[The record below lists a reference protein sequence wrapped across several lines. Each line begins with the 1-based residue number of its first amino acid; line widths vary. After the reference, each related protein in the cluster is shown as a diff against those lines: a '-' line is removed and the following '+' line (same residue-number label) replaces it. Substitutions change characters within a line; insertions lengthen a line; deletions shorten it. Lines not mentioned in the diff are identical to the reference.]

1 MKKITFFFL
10 LLTVSIGFSQTNLED
25 FEGTTDFSGANALGG
40 ANVVADP
47 LDATNTVGEIISSAA
62 GDPWQQADLVMQ
74 SNFMDLS
81 SDITVQ
87 VDVYS
92 TESFTMMARVDDTAN
107 NAATSA
113 TAAID
118 YVGGSW
124 QTMTFTFNESL
135 DGQGVADGQYNK
147 IAFFPNWVGNG
158 SGTNGD
164 NPDWN
169 NPVDFTLFIDN
180 ITAIQGHEIQ
190 GAPIPDGP
198 APLPTSAD
206 GETFSIYDGN
216 LDGDVTNYSSNWPFA
231 YQFGDAL
238 IDEVDLDP
246 GADVNGAWQFNFG
259 SGGYGQ
265 GEGPVDASPFGFVSF
280 DYWAEAALPNGFRVV
295 LISNDGGV
303 TEHFYEIGTEEAL
316 VTEAWTKVVIPM
328 SFFTNIGFAD
338 TAFFQWKFDP
348 FAQSVDNAGTVY
360 IDNFLLTQNDPLSVN
375 DFDVAEFNVNPNP
388 SNSEW
393 NIKSTI
399 NINAVEIYN
408 ILGKRVMSMT
418 PNTNEINIDGSSLVD
433 GIYLARISSANGD
446 RTIKLVKN

>member
-1 MKKITFFFL
+1 MLIASF
-10 LLTVSIGFSQTNLED
+10 GFSQTNLED
-25 FEGTTDFSGANALGG
+25 FEGTVDFTGANNLGA

-47 LDATNTVGEIISSAA
+47 LDGSNTVGEIISSAA

-81 SDITVQ
+81 TNITVQ

-92 TESFTMMARVDDTAN
+92 TTSFTMMARVDDTAN
-107 NAATSA
+107 NTATTA
-113 TAAID
+113 TAAVD
-118 YVGGSW
+118 YVAGGW

-147 IAFFPNWVGNG
+147 IAFFPNWAGGGN
-158 SGTNGD
+158 GTNGD

-169 NPVDFTLFIDN
+169 NPLDFTLYIDN
-180 ITAIQGHEIQ
+180 ITAIQGDEIS
-190 GAPIPDGP
+190 GAPVPDGP
-198 APLPTSAD
+198 APLPTNPD

-216 LDGDVTNYSSNWPFA
+216 LDGDVTTYSMNWPFA

-265 GEGPVDASPFGFVSF
+265 GEGPVDASTYGFVSF

-295 LISNDGGV
+295 MISNDGGV
-303 TEHFYEIGTEEAL
+303 TEHNYEIGTQEPL

-328 SFFTNIGFAD
+328 SYFTNLGFAD

-360 IDNFLLTQNDPLSVN
+360 IDNFLLTVSEPLSVN
-375 DFDVAEFNVNPNP
+375 NFDIAEFNVSPNP

-393 NIKSTI
+393 NIKSTV
-399 NINAVEIYN
+399 NINTVEVYN
-408 ILGKRVMSMT
+408 ILGKRVMSIT
-418 PNTNEINIDGSSLVD
+418 PSTNDFIIDGSSLVD
-433 GIYLARISSANGD
+433 GIYFAKMSSEGGD
-446 RTIKLVKN
+446 KTMKLIKN